1 MMKRILS
8 LGLAAV
14 LLLSAG
20 CTKKG
25 GTSAAASGAANTVTY
40 PAAISEEDY
49 EAQWKVREDNPVK
62 DETIA
67 SLNAFAQSSAEKLL
81 TNAGQNENYSPLS
94 LYYAL
99 TLLANGASGETKANL
114 ESVLH
119 TEDAAAMAKE
129 LGNLLRML
137 YRDNK
142 AAKLKIANSLWMQND
157 VQFQDAFKA
166 TATDDLYA
174 SLFNVDF
181 TDETTVDKMIAW
193 IRENTSN
200 LEPSFSLDPETIMAI
215 INTIDYR
222 AAWYDEF
229 MKEKNEKLP
238 FHTLAGD
245 IDAEYMTQKK
255 EFTTYYRGDGFARA
269 TLRLAEGGE
278 MIFVL
283 PDENTTLSELLS
295 RENALNTLL
304 EGGESRDADLSDPEV
319 PLQQRFRPCAADQ
332 GAGRGGHLHGEGG
345 LFRNDSAAGRGL
357 PDQAAVLYR
366 GQRKGRCG
374 VRIHNDRRGGDGSAA
389 GGARAARLYAEPPIP
404 LCDHGGRRR
413 ADVCRHGVCAFH
425 GLNGN
430 RPQEKR
436 SVPAGGQTVLCRGET
451 TGWPKTAHSPRS
463 SPKKNSATVP
473 MPVCEP
479 MTVPTLLIMTGP
491 SRFGNVASTRSA
503 TLRASS

>member
-8 LGLAAV
+8 IGLAAV

-295 RENALNTLL
+295 RENALSTLL
-304 EGGESRDADLSDPEV
+304 EGGESRDADITYRIPKFRFSSDFDLAPLIKALGAEDIFTERADFSAMTAQPAAVSQIKQQSFIEV
-319 PLQQRFRPCAADQ
+319 NEKGVAA
-332 GAGRGGHLHGEGG
+332 
-345 LFRNDSAAGRGL
+345 SAYTMIDAMAMGL
-357 PDQAAVLYR
+357 PPEGLEQLDFTLNRPFLYA
-366 GQRKGRCG
+366 
-374 VRIHNDRRGGDGSAA
+374 ITAD
-389 GGARAARLYAEPPIP
+389 GGALMFVGTVYA
-404 LCDHGGRRR
+404 
-413 ADVCRHGVCAFH
+413 
-425 GLNGN
+425 
-430 RPQEKR
+430 
-436 SVPAGGQTVLCRGET
+436 
-451 TGWPKTAHSPRS
+451 
-463 SPKKNSATVP
+463 
-473 MPVCEP
+473 
-479 MTVPTLLIMTGP
+479 P
-491 SRFGNVASTRSA
+491 SMD
-503 TLRASS
+503 